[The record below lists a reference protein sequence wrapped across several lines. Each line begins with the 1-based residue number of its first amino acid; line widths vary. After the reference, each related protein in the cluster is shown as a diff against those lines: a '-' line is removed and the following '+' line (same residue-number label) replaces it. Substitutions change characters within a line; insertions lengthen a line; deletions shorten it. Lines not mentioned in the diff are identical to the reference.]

1 MTDRDVKVGD
11 LWKKLGVT
19 RQILYRFV
27 GPKGELAK
35 IRREAPAAAGPKENT
50 LNTDPG

>member
-11 LWKKLGVT
+11 LCKKSGVT

-27 GPKGELAK
+27 GPKGELTKAT
-35 IRREAPAAAGPKENT
+35 RRNK
-50 LNTDPG
+50 